1 MTDGPPPYET
11 VQPATIGHL
20 RLLQA
25 NGVALDI
32 DGHRAFADGTEVIL
46 ARKEYVLLRV
56 LLENAGRVLTRREL
70 LDAVWRPGYADH
82 NKTLEVHVRRLRGKL
97 GPARS
102 RIRTVR
108 GIGYVLDISP
118 GQPAGDDGSLSA
130 AAHPAGPAPPA
141 PASTTST
148 CPAAPPT
155 PAPPQ
160 PGPSGDS

>member
-1 MTDGPPPYET
+1 MNDDPPPYET
-11 VQPATIGHL
+11 LHPATIGHL
-20 RLLQA
+20 RLLRV

-46 ARKEYVLLRV
+46 ARKEYALLRV
-56 LLENAGRVLTRREL
+56 LLENAGRVLTRRQL

-97 GPARS
+97 GPACS

-108 GIGYVLDISP
+108 GIGYVFDINP
-118 GQPAGDDGSLSA
+118 GRPDGDDASLSA
-130 AAHPAGPAPPA
+130 AARPAGPAPPA

-148 CPAAPPT
+148 SPAAPPS
-155 PAPPQ
+155 PAPHRPES
-160 PGPSGDS
+160 SGDS

>member
-1 MTDGPPPYET
+1 MTTDPPPYET

-32 DGHRAFADGTEVIL
+32 DGCRAFADGAEVFL
-46 ARKEYVLLRV
+46 ARKEYLLLQV
-56 LLENAGRVLTRREL
+56 LLESAGRVLTRRQL

-108 GIGYVLDISP
+108 GIGYVFDISP
-118 GQPAGDDGSLSA
+118 GQPASDDGSLSA
-130 AAHPAGPAPPA
+130 AARAAGPAPPA

-148 CPAAPPT
+148 CPGAQLSAAPP
-155 PAPPQ
+155 Q
-160 PGPSGDS
+160 QGSSGDS